1 VGFYFYNNQSVKV
14 NFHASGNAV
23 RNSKQAFGDDASKV
37 RCQSAN
43 FSYYF
48 LIFSVCSVGSMDLSY
63 LPEHWQSHADSASMV
78 DVVASVG
85 TQTECA

>member
-1 VGFYFYNNQSVKV
+1 
-14 NFHASGNAV
+14 
-23 RNSKQAFGDDASKV
+23 
-37 RCQSAN
+37 
-43 FSYYF
+43 
-48 LIFSVCSVGSMDLSY
+48 VGSMDLSY